1 MRILIAGSTGVLGRR
16 VVPALVAAG
25 HRVTALTR
33 RPEASTDLR
42 AHGVQVA
49 SADVYDREALTRV
62 VSRAEPDVVMH
73 QLTDLSAVDLVA
85 NARMRAVGTRNLVD
99 AAQEAGVRRIVAQ
112 SIAWAYEAGEEPA
125 DERTPLDATTIEP
138 RRGTVEG
145 VIALERAV
153 SELPEWVVLRYGLLY
168 GPGTWFAADGSKAA
182 DARAARLPGGPDVSS
197 FVHVDDAAAAA
208 AAALHWPCGLVNVV
222 DDEPATADEWV
233 PAFARAVGAPSP
245 AAAIGV
251 PHAGWARGAD
261 NHLARKHLGWIP
273 THPSWRSGFDT
284 L

>member
-112 SIAWAYEAGEEPA
+112 SIAWAYEAGEGTARARWHHVRGPLVRWARGPRPPA
-125 DERTPLDATTIEP
+125 AVLAHTRSRLTRP
-138 RRGTVEG
+138 RR
-145 VIALERAV
+145 AV
-153 SELPEWVVLRYGLLY
+153 NAS
-168 GPGTWFAADGSKAA
+168 A
-182 DARAARLPGGPDVSS
+182 LPGGEFGRNTRCP
-197 FVHVDDAAAAA
+197 
-208 AAALHWPCGLVNVV
+208 G
-222 DDEPATADEWV
+222 
-233 PAFARAVGAPSP
+233 
-245 AAAIGV
+245 
-251 PHAGWARGAD
+251 
-261 NHLARKHLGWIP
+261 
-273 THPSWRSGFDT
+273 
-284 L
+284 